1 MKDYRAALKHYL
13 RFEKFDFIVDYV
25 KKHKLY
31 VEAINDFD
39 KSKIEEFRQIS
50 DLGAQFLV
58 ENKKFEEAAK
68 VLESC
73 QLYEKAYSCYLR
85 NFDVVQCV
93 RILHLMRLTDD
104 ALKNKIS
111 ELIVVMSSTGDHK

>member
-1 MKDYRAALKHYL
+1 MKDYRAALKHFL